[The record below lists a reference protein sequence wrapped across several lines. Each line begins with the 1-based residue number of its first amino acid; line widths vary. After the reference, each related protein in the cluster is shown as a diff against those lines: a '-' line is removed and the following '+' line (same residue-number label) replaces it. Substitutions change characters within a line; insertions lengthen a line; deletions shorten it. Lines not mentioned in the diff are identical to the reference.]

1 MNENSVEVNLKDSDF
16 ENENI
21 MSNQKDAE
29 VRETQL
35 KEVSYNLLVRLNQNQ
50 SDGFPGCF
58 ETSFK
63 LLQNEKDLFLNFKSL
78 MISAI

>member
-29 VRETQL
+29 VRET
-35 KEVSYNLLVRLNQNQ
+35 
-50 SDGFPGCF
+50 
-58 ETSFK
+58 
-63 LLQNEKDLFLNFKSL
+63 
-78 MISAI
+78 